1 MVERKKIMNAK
12 EMEKWLLKKGAVP
25 VTKEIK
31 KKRWYKE
38 VRKLPPCLKPSGVG
52 EDPSD
57 YDTGKKESL
66 IKQRK
71 PIEPVKAASR

>member
-1 MVERKKIMNAK
+1 
-12 EMEKWLLKKGAVP
+12 MEQWLLKKGAVP

-38 VRKLPPCLKPSGVG
+38 VSKLPPCLKQGKVA

-57 YDTGKKESL
+57 YKIKKLNKDSQPNQNNETN
-66 IKQRK
+66 
-71 PIEPVKAASR
+71 